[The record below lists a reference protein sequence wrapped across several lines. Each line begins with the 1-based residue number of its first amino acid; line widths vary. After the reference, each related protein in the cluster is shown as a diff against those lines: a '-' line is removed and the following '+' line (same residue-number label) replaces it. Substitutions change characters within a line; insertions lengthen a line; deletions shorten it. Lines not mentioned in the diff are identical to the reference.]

1 MNILTIGS
9 KITLRNITEEIVDKV
24 ERINFLDITTNNY
37 LNWGLSRT
45 KKIKYYSGDIKK
57 IDTLIDAGLNESD
70 IIIIHSENDIDS
82 LFIAQ
87 KSKINANSTIFV
99 ILEDLVLAEIFES
112 FGFIIFDSH
121 NLKITRLLNKLGNW
135 YEQEYDN

>member
-9 KITLRNITEEIVDKV
+9 KITLRKISEEIIDKV
-24 ERINFLDITTNNY
+24 ERINLLDTTTNNY
-37 LNWGLSRT
+37 LNWELSET
-45 KKIKYYSGDIKK
+45 KKINYYSGDIKK
-57 IDTLIDAGLNESD
+57 IDTLVEAGLNESD
-70 IIIIHSENDIDS
+70 IIIVHSDDDVES

-112 FGFIIFDSH
+112 MGFIILDSH
-121 NLKITRLLNKLGNW
+121 NLKITRLLNKLGN
-135 YEQEYDN
+135 

>member
-9 KITLRNITEEIVDKV
+9 KITLRKISEEIIDKV
-24 ERINFLDITTNNY
+24 ERINLLDTTTNNY
-37 LNWGLSRT
+37 LNWELSET
-45 KKIKYYSGDIKK
+45 KKINYYSGDIKK
-57 IDTLIDAGLNESD
+57 IDTLVEAGLNESD
-70 IIIIHSENDIDS
+70 IIIVHSDDDVES

-87 KSKINANSTIFV
+87 KTKINANSTIFV

-121 NLKITRLLNKLGNW
+121 NLKITKLLNKLGN
-135 YEQEYDN
+135 

>member
-9 KITLRNITEEIVDKV
+9 KITLRKISEEIIDKV
-24 ERINFLDITTNNY
+24 ERLNLLDTTTNNY
-37 LNWGLSRT
+37 LNWELSET
-45 KKIKYYSGDIKK
+45 KKINYYSGDIKK
-57 IDTLIDAGLNESD
+57 IDTLVEAGLNESD
-70 IIIIHSENDIDS
+70 IIIVHSDDDMES

-112 FGFIIFDSH
+112 MGFIILDSH
-121 NLKITRLLNKLGNW
+121 NLKITRLLNKLGN
-135 YEQEYDN
+135 

>member
-9 KITLRNITEEIVDKV
+9 KITLRKITEEIVDKV
-24 ERINFLDITTNNY
+24 ERINFLDITTNNF
-37 LNWGLSRT
+37 LNWELSRT

-70 IIIIHSENDIDS
+70 IIIIHSENDMDS

-87 KSKINANSTIFV
+87 KSKINANSIIFV

-121 NLKITRLLNKLGNW
+121 NLKITKLLNKLGNW
-135 YEQEYDN
+135 YEQKYDN

>member
-9 KITLRNITEEIVDKV
+9 KITLRKITEEIVDKV

-37 LNWGLSRT
+37 LNWGSSRT

-99 ILEDLVLAEIFES
+99 ILEDLLLAEIFES

-121 NLKITRLLNKLGNW
+121 NLKITKLLNKLGNW
-135 YEQEYDN
+135 YEQKYDN